1 MTSTG
6 ELELFIEKPPP
17 HLLVIE
23 ARPLAA
29 HEAHILEEWIG
40 RLRLYAGPPP
50 SAAARSLQGRLGSW
64 HRTRWRCQESG
75 ALAKHG
81 EDGEKLTQSG
91 TSPTKDLGNLLP
103 LTTQPEQS
111 WIPSA
116 SAKPTSFPSH
126 WKSRQVPTPS
136 LHNLMSPPL

>member
-6 ELELFIEKPPP
+6 ELELFTEEAPPC
-17 HLLVIE
+17 LLVIE

>member
-1 MTSTG
+1 MKSNKIWGGGYRVWSTMTSTG
-6 ELELFIEKPPP
+6 ELELFREEPPP
-17 HLLVIE
+17 CLLVIE

-29 HEAHILEEWIG
+29 HGAHVLDEGVG
-40 RLRLYAGPPP
+40 RLKLYAGPPP
-50 SAAARSLQGRLGSW
+50 SAAARSLQGRLDSW

-81 EDGEKLTQSG
+81 EDGERPTQPG

-103 LTTQPEQS
+103 LTMEPAQS

-126 WKSRQVPTPS
+126 W
-136 LHNLMSPPL
+136 